1 MEKLKIKADAREVGK
16 KGVNRRLRKD
26 GFIPAVLYGHGEN
39 PLALSVNSK
48 EFTTKIKALG
58 LNVLIELDVPGGSQ
72 NPHVVMLKD
81 YQTDSL
87 KRKITHIDLLKINLK
102 EKVTVKIPLKIVG
115 KAIGLAKGGLVEQ
128 ARRELE
134 VHCLPSN
141 IPDVIEVDITE
152 LDVGSSLHMNQIKL
166 PHGVEAPHD
175 VDFAIV
181 SIVVPREEVVE
192 EPAAAAPVEGAV
204 AAGAGATTA
213 AAPAEGEKKAEG
225 DKKPG
230 EKK

>member
-1 MEKLKIKADAREVGK
+1 MEKLKIKAETREVGK
-16 KGVNRRLRKD
+16 KGLNRRLRKD
-26 GFIPAVLYGHGEN
+26 GFIPAVLYGHGDD
-39 PLALSVNSK
+39 PMALSVNSK

-102 EKVTVKIPLKIVG
+102 EKVTVKIPLKLVG
-115 KAIGLAKGGLVEQ
+115 KAVGLAKGGLVEQ

-134 VHCLPSN
+134 VECLPGN
-141 IPDVIEVDITE
+141 IPEVIEVDITE
-152 LDVGSSLHMNQIKL
+152 LDVGSSLHINQIKL
-166 PHGVEAPHD
+166 PHGVEVPHD

-181 SIVVPREEVVE
+181 SIVVPREEKVE
-192 EPAAAAPVEGAV
+192 EPAAAAPAEGA
-204 AAGAGATTA
+204 AAEGATAA
-213 AAPAEGEKKAEG
+213 AAPAEGEKKSEG